1 MVKVNREVFRGPNE
15 KGSLHRTRGD
25 SGIGKRPD
33 IAIAEKR
40 SSFGHAAWV
49 SSTYARYAAI
59 TRGELALARYL
70 LELSD
75 AA

>member
-1 MVKVNREVFRGPNE
+1 MHQPLTFGNRVEAASAKHVG
-15 KGSLHRTRGD
+15 
-25 SGIGKRPD
+25 GIGKRPD
-33 IAIAEKR
+33 IAIAEER
-40 SSFGHAAWV
+40 SSCGHAAWV
-49 SSTYARYAAI
+49 SSIYARYAAI

>member
-1 MVKVNREVFRGPNE
+1 MEAASAKHVG
-15 KGSLHRTRGD
+15 
-25 SGIGKRPD
+25 GIGKRPD
-33 IAIAEKR
+33 IAIAEEL

-49 SSTYARYAAI
+49 SLIYARYAAI

-70 LELSD
+70 LEPSD